1 MLGVRITTEFTRRTL
16 VQAAEKRAHLA
27 QHVRVSTT
35 GPLVGTHEK
44 QRADRAQLLPGD
56 RVRGEHGLL
65 ESAQEGI
72 TMKTS
77 LAAAVVFALILA
89 AVPLSAHHS
98 WPVSYAQLVTVKG
111 TVTDFAWEN
120 PHPMMT
126 LEVKTDDGKVE
137 KWLVGG
143 PAINRME
150 ANGWTKGTVKPGDV
164 ITGTGYRF
172 SDGQKII
179 RLERVVLP
187 DGKEMRLY
195 GR

>member
-1 MLGVRITTEFTRRTL
+1 
-16 VQAAEKRAHLA
+16 
-27 QHVRVSTT
+27 
-35 GPLVGTHEK
+35 
-44 QRADRAQLLPGD
+44 
-56 RVRGEHGLL
+56 
-65 ESAQEGI
+65 
-72 TMKTS
+72 MKTS
-77 LAAAVVFALILA
+77 LAATVLLALVL

-126 LEVKTDDGKVE
+126 LEVKT
-137 KWLVGG
+137 
-143 PAINRME
+143 
-150 ANGWTKGTVKPGDV
+150 GDV
-164 ITGTGYRF
+164 ITGTGYQF

-179 RLERVVLP
+179 RLERVVLA